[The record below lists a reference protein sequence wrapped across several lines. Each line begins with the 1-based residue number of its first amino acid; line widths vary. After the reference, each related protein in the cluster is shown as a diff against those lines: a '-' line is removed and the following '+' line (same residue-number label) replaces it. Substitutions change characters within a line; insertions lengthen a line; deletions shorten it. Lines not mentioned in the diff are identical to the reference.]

1 MDMGNKTYEQ
11 SRVYREII
19 LTALDISKT
28 VGVIGAGTM
37 GIGIAQVAAK
47 YGHPVKLL
55 DQNKAAIEKG
65 LKAMEAGLAKLV
77 SRGRMEAAEVQ
88 ALMARITPCD
98 SSAQLADCS
107 LVVEAIVENLE
118 VKQSLFKA
126 LESICADDTILATN
140 TSSISV
146 TAIGAVLDRPENLV
160 GMHFF
165 NPAPIMKLVEVVA
178 GLASSKTV
186 VETTADTA
194 IAWGKKIVIAKSTP
208 GFIVNRIARPFY
220 AESLRLLEESAA
232 SEATLDAV
240 IRDAAGFRM
249 GPFELM
255 DLIGHD
261 VNYSVTE
268 TVFNSYYQ
276 DKRFLPSLIQKE
288 LVAGGFL
295 GRKSGRGF
303 YQYGEA
309 ADKPEPSVSES
320 SFKPDAIVIEG
331 DLGVAGSLAKLADA
345 AGIKVTVTDGAGL
358 IKIGGTILALTD
370 GRTATRRAKE
380 GGIQN
385 LVLFD
390 LLGSYESNTRITIA
404 PAMQA
409 SPEALDQAVGFFAAL
424 GKTVSVIGDAP
435 GLCVM
440 RTVCMLANEGADAVY
455 QGVCDV
461 PAVDDAMRY
470 GLNYS
475 RGPMAWADE
484 IGLDHVC
491 LVLANLQSSYGLD
504 RYRTSLL
511 LQQYSDAGIKLHD

>member
-1 MDMGNKTYEQ
+1 MT
-11 SRVYREII
+11 V
-19 LTALDISKT
+19 LDTSKT

-37 GIGIAQVAAK
+37 GAGIAQIAAK
-47 YGHPVKLL
+47 HGHPVKLL
-55 DQNKAAIEKG
+55 DQNMDAITKG
-65 LKAMEAGLAKLV
+65 LKNMEAGLNKLV
-77 SRGRMEAAEVQ
+77 TRGRMEAEEVQ

-98 SSAQLADCS
+98 KTDQLSDCN
-107 LVVEAIVENLE
+107 LVIEAIVENLE
-118 VKQSLFKA
+118 IKQSLFKE
-126 LESICADDTILATN
+126 LENLCAEDTILATN

-165 NPAPIMKLVEVVA
+165 NPAPIMKLVEVVS
-178 GLASSKTV
+178 GLATSKEV
-186 VETTADTA
+186 LETTADTA
-194 IAWGKKIVIAKSTP
+194 SAWGKKIVIAKSTP

-220 AESLRLLEESAA
+220 AESLRLLEENAA

-276 DKRFLPSLIQKE
+276 DKRFQPSLIQKE

-303 YQYGEA
+303 YQYGENA
-309 ADKPEPSVSES
+309 SKPEPSTSES
-320 SFKPDAIVIEG
+320 TFRPDAISVEG
-331 DLGVAGSLAKLADA
+331 DLGVAGSLEQLAKD
-345 AGIKVTVTDGAGL
+345 AGISVDAVNGSGL
-358 IKIGGTILALTD
+358 IKIGSTTLALTD
-370 GRTATRRAKE
+370 GRTATKRSKQD
-380 GGIQN
+380 GIEN

-390 LLGSYESNTRITIA
+390 LLGSYENNSRIAIA
-404 PAMQA
+404 PAMQT
-409 SPEALDQAVGFFAAL
+409 SSNALDQAVGFFNAL
-424 GKTVSVIGDAP
+424 GKEVAVISDTP

-455 QGVCDV
+455 QGVCDI
-461 PAVDDAMRY
+461 PAVDDAMQY
-470 GLNYS
+470 GLNYP

-491 LVLANLQSSYGLD
+491 KVLANLQATYGFD
-504 RYRTSLL
+504 RYRTSIL
-511 LQQYSDAGIKLHD
+511 LQQYSDAGVKLHD